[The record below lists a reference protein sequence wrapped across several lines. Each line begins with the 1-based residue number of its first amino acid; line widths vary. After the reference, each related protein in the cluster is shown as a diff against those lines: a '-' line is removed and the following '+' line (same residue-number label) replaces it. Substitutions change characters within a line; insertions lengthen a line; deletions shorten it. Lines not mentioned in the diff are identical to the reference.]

1 MRVWSKLQKKYYGF
15 RAGGLNIQLHCNAH
29 RMKSQ
34 WGNAKLS
41 RYWITLGK
49 EIIWDYPKDFF
60 GTKHPE
66 QKCQLEYLY
75 LPDVTDISDLIEE
88 YLNTSKHDI
97 MNKIFDNDKWG
108 LINILRASDRRIG
121 TRRLHKLKKKTN
133 NVAARKIIDV
143 RLCVDG

>member
-75 LPDVTDISDLIEE
+75 LPDVTDISDLI
-88 YLNTSKHDI
+88 
-97 MNKIFDNDKWG
+97 
-108 LINILRASDRRIG
+108 NILRASDRRIG